1 MVFRGNGGGS
11 VVSNRVKGGAPIKHW
26 LLTRGISRILQRLV
40 EGSNKIKLH
49 FHRRL
54 KYGAKGSRRSHITH
68 KAVNPKLH
76 SRRTKVNVRTM
87 RGERTEIRSNTTQ
100 SIPSC
105 IKEPKVKRCCAF
117 ISLNAYKSG
126 TKENKEW
133 TNCMYVRRRALIFKL
148 TTLIEVTAEGEAA
161 GVWQVLTGLH
171 RLGPTALRAWGEKPF
186 GQYATDKGEFNT
198 EA

>member
-1 MVFRGNGGGS
+1 MLRKDRTEVTSHTRQS
-11 VVSNRVKGGAPIKHW
+11 IRSCTKGA
-26 LLTRGISRILQRLV
+26 
-40 EGSNKIKLH
+40 
-49 FHRRL
+49 
-54 KYGAKGSRRSHITH
+54 RRSAEGER
-68 KAVNPKLH
+68 KNDA
-76 SRRTKVNVRTM
+76 R
-87 RGERTEIRSNTTQ
+87 ERTEIRSNTTQ

-186 GQYATDKGEFNT
+186 VQYATDKGEFNT

>member
-1 MVFRGNGGGS
+1 M
-11 VVSNRVKGGAPIKHW
+11 P
-26 LLTRGISRILQRLV
+26 
-40 EGSNKIKLH
+40 
-49 FHRRL
+49 
-54 KYGAKGSRRSHITH
+54 
-68 KAVNPKLH
+68 
-76 SRRTKVNVRTM
+76 KVNVKTM

-126 TKENKEW
+126 TKENKEL

-161 GVWQVLTGLH
+161 GV
-171 RLGPTALRAWGEKPF
+171 
-186 GQYATDKGEFNT
+186 
-198 EA
+198 